1 MYLIEY
7 YKKDHSYNYHKLN
20 TKNKKLAMRHY
31 MTLKRLKYEV
41 KPPQLID
48 ISVIDAL
55 YWYAVEYERPS
66 IKIYDVVFNMDNTTL
81 HESCLI
87 TWNGTDYSIY
97 VLDTNENRTV
107 ARGFGLMVRAAGF
120 DSCQHKL
127 NHNELIQLC
136 RSWIDHNYIKE
147 VTK

>member
-48 ISVIDAL
+48 TSVIDAL

-97 VLDTNENRTV
+97 VLNK
-107 ARGFGLMVRAAGF
+107 RGLGLMVRAAGF
-120 DSCQHKL
+120 DSAQHELK
-127 NHNELIQLC
+127 HNELIQLC

-147 VTK
+147 VEK

>member
-1 MYLIEY
+1 MYLLEY
-7 YKKDHSYNYHKLN
+7 YKKDFCYGIDKFK
-20 TKNKKLAMRHY
+20 TKDNAMRHY
-31 MTLKRLKYEV
+31 KELKRLKYEV
-41 KPPQLID
+41 KLPQLID
-48 ISVIDAL
+48 ISVIDAM

-66 IKIYDVVFNMDNTTL
+66 IKIYDVVFRVSNTTL
-81 HESCLI
+81 YKSCLI

-127 NHNELIQLC
+127 DHYGLIELC
-136 RSWIDHNYIKE
+136 KSWIDHNYTRE
-147 VTK
+147 VKK